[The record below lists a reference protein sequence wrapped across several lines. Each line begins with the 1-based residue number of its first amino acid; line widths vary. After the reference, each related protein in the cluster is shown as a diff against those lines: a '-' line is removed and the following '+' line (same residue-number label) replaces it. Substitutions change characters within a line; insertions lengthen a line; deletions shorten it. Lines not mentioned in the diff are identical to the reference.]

1 MARKVISRSTAP
13 ARTAPTAAPYSRRR
27 GIVASAARIDLKDR
41 AETQEAANQA
51 AKQMAWQRDAWR
63 VYDAIGE
70 IKFAYG
76 LVASVMSRLRIHPAY
91 LPDPESVPVALVD
104 AAEVERPEGEIADG
118 QAYHRETGLSP
129 EDAKLVRDKFT
140 EAIRNTNI
148 PDLLRSFTL
157 NINVPG
163 ECYIAKINDEWVI
176 KSTEE
181 LRIQSDGAKLYK
193 TSTATPRDLPAE
205 TVVGRIWR
213 QHPRFSG
220 EPDSSLRALIDDCDE
235 LLLLS
240 KVIRATGRARLN
252 AGLLFVPDDIVLGKR
267 SESDDP
273 ELEAEEE
280 VDFEKELYE
289 ALTAGVANEDAASTV
304 HPLLLRGPGELAEQ
318 IKHIKLDRVIDEY
331 LVQRADRTLERIM
344 QGIDVPKELVT
355 GLANVKYSNAIQ
367 IDDSL
372 YKAHIEPLALV
383 FVDAITDVVLR
394 PALMDLVEEQ
404 GWEREYVN
412 KFVAWYDPSEVVTRP
427 DRAADALAL
436 YTRKELSGKAL
447 RKAHGF
453 TENDA
458 PDENELAR
466 RLAIEGNVPE
476 AVMNVLLQKVLPK
489 VLKRL
494 AAAEGGSQFPDSLSD
509 ALGGDDGALG
519 DPALEPT
526 IPADG
531 SAPPAAESAPSAPSE
546 PTYGSPESPGQP
558 PAPPGP
564 SLA

>member
-1 MARKVISRSTAP
+1 MARKVIGRSASSPTP
-13 ARTAPTAAPYSRRR
+13 AKYSTRR
-27 GIVASAARIDLKDR
+27 GITASAARINLADR
-41 AETQEAANQA
+41 VETQEIATQA
-51 AKQMAWQRDAWR
+51 AQAKKWQGDAWR
-63 VYDAIGE
+63 VYDAVGE

-76 LVASVMSRLRIHPAY
+76 LVAAVMSRLRIYPAY
-91 LPDPESVPVALVD
+91 LPDPESVPVSLTD
-104 AAEVERPEGEIADG
+104 AAEVERPESEVEGKEG
-118 QAYHRETGLSP
+118 QSYHREAGLTP
-129 EDAKLVRDKFT
+129 QDAVLVRDAFNK
-140 EAIRNTNI
+140 ALGASNVPNM
-148 PDLLRSFTL
+148 LRDYTL

-163 ECYIAKINDEWVI
+163 ECYLADINDEWMI
-176 KSTEE
+176 KSTDE
-181 LRIQSDGAKLYK
+181 LKVQTDGPKLYR
-193 TSTATPRDLPAE
+193 TSSGIPKDLPS
-205 TVVGRIWR
+205 TTTIGRIWR
-213 QHPRFSG
+213 EHARYSYDA
-220 EPDSSLRALIDDCDE
+220 DSSLRALIDDCDE

-240 KVIRATGRARLN
+240 KVIRSTGRARLN
-252 AGLLFVPDDIVLGKR
+252 AGILFVPDEIVVARR

-280 VDFEKELYE
+280 IDFEKELYE

-304 HPLLLRGPGELAEQ
+304 YPLVLRGPGELADQ
-318 IKHIKLDRVIDEY
+318 IKHIKLERVIDEF
-331 LVQRADRTLERIM
+331 LVSRADRTLERIM
-344 QGIDVPKELVT
+344 QGLDVPKDLVT
-355 GLANVKYSNAIQ
+355 GLANVKYSNAVQ

-383 FVDAITDVVLR
+383 FVDALTDIVLR
-394 PALMDLVEEQ
+394 PALMDLVENE
-404 GWEREYVN
+404 GWDRDRVN
-412 KFVAWYDPSEVVTRP
+412 KFVVWYDPSEVVTRP

-458 PDENELAR
+458 PDESELAK

-476 AVMNVLLQKVLPK
+476 AVMNVLLQRVLPT

-494 AAAEGGSQFPDSLSD
+494 AAAEGGTSFPDSLEE
-509 ALGGDDGALG
+509 ALGGDDGSIG

-531 SAPPAAESAPSAPSE
+531 SAPPALESAPSAPSE

-558 PAPPGP
+558 LAPPGP

>member
-1 MARKVISRSTAP
+1 MARKVFGRAEAP
-13 ARTAPTAAPYSRRR
+13 TAPTAAPYNRRR
-27 GIVASAARIDLKDR
+27 GVVASAARIDLRDR
-41 AETQEAANQA
+41 NATQEAATQSAQA
-51 AKQMAWQRDAWR
+51 AQWQADAWR
-63 VYDAIGE
+63 VFDAIGE

-91 LPDPESVPVALVD
+91 LPDPESVPIPLVD
-104 AAEVERPEGEIADG
+104 AAEIERPEGEVDEG
-118 QAYHRETGLSP
+118 QAYHREVGLTP
-129 EDAKLVRDKFT
+129 QDAKLVREKFN
-140 EAIRNTNI
+140 EALAQTNI
-148 PDLLRSFTL
+148 PDLLRNFAL

-163 ECYIAKINDEWVI
+163 ECHLAKIGSEWVV
-176 KSTEE
+176 KSTDE
-181 LRIQSDGAKLYK
+181 LKVQSDGAKLYR
-193 TSTATPRDLPAE
+193 TSSARPKDLPSD

-213 QHPRFSG
+213 QHPRYSY
-220 EPDSSLRALIDDCDE
+220 EADASLRALIDDCDE

-240 KVIRATGRARLN
+240 KVIRSTGRARLN
-252 AGLLFVPDDIVLGKR
+252 AGLLFVPDEIILAKQ

-280 VDFEKELYE
+280 IDFEKELFE
-289 ALTAGVANEDAASTV
+289 AITAGIASEDAANTV
-304 HPLLLRGPGELAEQ
+304 HPLLLRGPGELGDQ
-318 IKHIKLDRVIDEY
+318 IKHIKLERVIDEY

-383 FVDAITDVVLR
+383 FADAITDIVFR
-394 PALMDLVEEQ
+394 PALMDLIEEHDD
-404 GWEREYVN
+404 WDRDKVN
-412 KFVAWYDPSEVVTRP
+412 KFVTWYDPSEVVTRP
-427 DRAADALAL
+427 DRAADSLAL

-466 RLAIEGNVPE
+466 RLAIEGTVPE
-476 AVMNVLLQKVLPK
+476 AVMNVLLQKVLPT
-489 VLKRL
+489 VLKRI
-494 AAAEGGSQFPDSLSD
+494 AAAEGIPFPDSLD
-509 ALGGDDGALG
+509 EALGGDDGSLG

-526 IPADG
+526 IPADAG
-531 SAPPAAESAPSAPSE
+531 MPSEPSTPSAPSE